1 MIDPTT
7 HNRLRG
13 AAAFC
18 GVLYVVILFAGWGLV
33 AGMMLPVWSPQ
44 WNTGQVAAAFQADT
58 QRIRIG
64 MLLTMV
70 AAMLAIPFTASVSQ
84 QVARIEGHVGIL
96 TWCAGIG
103 GAALMILTFYPAI
116 FWLLAAYRPER
127 ADELIRLMNDLA
139 WLQLIGGVTVFF
151 TLPLSVALAAL
162 LDRSPEPLF
171 PRWAGYYNLWTVL
184 LIVPDQLLFFF
195 KTGPFAWN
203 GIFGF
208 WIPVVVFGLWFIVTY
223 YLLRRAINRTGYDQ
237 PVVSDSSPVAARAVW
252 GTAP

>member
-1 MIDPTT
+1 MIDEAT

-13 AAAFC
+13 CAAFC
-18 GVLYVVILFAGWGLV
+18 GVLYVLVLFAGWGMV

-44 WNTGQVAAAFQADT
+44 WSMAEVAAAFQEDT

-70 AAMLAIPFTASVSQ
+70 AAMLAIPFTAAVCQ
-84 QVARIEGHVGIL
+84 QLARIEGHVGIL
-96 TWCAGIG
+96 TWCAGLG
-103 GAALMILTFYPAI
+103 GAGLMILTFYPAI

-127 ADELIRLMNDLA
+127 AEELIRLMNDLA

-151 TLPLSVALAAL
+151 TLPLAVAFAAF
-162 LDRSPEPLF
+162 LDHSPRPPL
-171 PRWAGYYNLWTVL
+171 PRWAGYYNIWTVL
-184 LIVPDQLLFFF
+184 LIIPDQLLFFF

-208 WIPVVVFGLWFIVTY
+208 WIPVVVFGTWFIVTY
-223 YLLRRAINRTGYDQ
+223 YTLRRAIGQSGAERSVAGTSPERQ
-237 PVVSDSSPVAARAVW
+237 VV
-252 GTAP
+252 